1 MSKLLAVV
9 DGTIRES
16 MAKYTFLAFMMMST
30 LMLMLL
36 TFAVNLDVVDGV
48 LATARLFGQDIHLG
62 GTSVSIDQLVTGF
75 QTTVAGL
82 LFVVGLFLSIFATAN
97 LVPVMLE
104 KGYVDLLLSKPLSRP
119 ALFLGR
125 YLGALSVVG
134 INLFYLVVGVWAIVG
149 IKTGVWKP
157 GVLKAGLII
166 LLTYGVLLG
175 FMMMVGVVTRSSSIT
190 IMLTY
195 FLFPVTLFLAFRSG
209 LTVMLTRRV
218 FVYLLDGLYWVLPK
232 TKEVFTIMASLAAG
246 QPAGSLAPLLTSALF
261 GAGCLALG
269 TLYFT
274 RKDY

>member
-16 MAKYTFLAFMMMST
+16 MAKYTFLAFMLMST

-232 TKEVFTIMASLAAG
+232 IKEVFTIMASVAAG

>member
-16 MAKYTFLAFMMMST
+16 MAKYTFLAFMLMST
-30 LMLMLL
+30 LILL
-36 TFAVNLDVVDGV
+36 IITFAVNLDVVDGA

-62 GTSVSIDQLVTGF
+62 GQTIAIDQLVTGI
-75 QTTVAGL
+75 QATLAGL
-82 LFVVGLFLSIFATAN
+82 LFGVGLFLSIFATAN

-119 ALFLGR
+119 ALFVGR

-134 INLFYLVVGVWAIVG
+134 INLFYLVVGVWLVLG
-149 IKTGVWKP
+149 LKTGIWKS
-157 GVLKAGLII
+157 GVLTAGLII

-190 IMLTY
+190 IMLSY
-195 FLFPVTLFLAFRSG
+195 FLFPVTFLLAFRSN
-209 LTVMLTRRV
+209 LTVMLTNRALI
-218 FVYLLDGLYWVLPK
+218 YALDGLYWMLPK
-232 TKEVFTIMASLAAG
+232 ISEVATIMGLVAAG
-246 QPAGSLAPLLTSALF
+246 KPAGSLAPLLTSALF

>member
-16 MAKYTFLAFMMMST
+16 MAKYTFLAFMLMST

-134 INLFYLVVGVWAIVG
+134 INLFYLVVGVWSIVG
-149 IKTGVWKP
+149 LKTGVWKP

-232 TKEVFTIMASLAAG
+232 IKEVFTIMASVAAG

>member
-1 MSKLLAVV
+1 MTKILAVV

-16 MAKYTFLAFMMMST
+16 MAKFTFLAFVLMST
-30 LMLMLL
+30 LILMVI
-36 TFAVNLDVVDGV
+36 TFAVNLDVVDGA

-62 GTSVSIDQLVTGF
+62 GQSIAVDQLVTGV
-75 QTTVAGL
+75 QATLAGL
-82 LFVVGLFLSIFATAN
+82 LFGVGLFLSIFATAN

-134 INLFYLVVGVWAIVG
+134 INLFYLVVGVWAVLG
-149 IKTGVWKP
+149 FKTGIWKP

-175 FMMMVGVVTRSSSIT
+175 FMMMVGVLTRSSSIT
-190 IMLTY
+190 IMLSY
-195 FLFPVTLFLAFRSG
+195 FLFPVSLFLAFRSN
-209 LTVMLTRRV
+209 LTVMLTSKTLIYV
-218 FVYLLDGLYWVLPK
+218 LDGLYWILPK
-232 TKEVFTIMASLAAG
+232 ISEVATIMGLVAAG
-246 QPAGSLAPLLTSALF
+246 KPAGTLAPLLTSALF

>member
-16 MAKYTFLAFMMMST
+16 MAKYTFLAFMLMST
-30 LMLMLL
+30 LILL
-36 TFAVNLDVVDGV
+36 IITFAVNLDVVDGA

-62 GTSVSIDQLVTGF
+62 GQTIAIDQLVTGI
-75 QTTVAGL
+75 QATLAGL
-82 LFVVGLFLSIFATAN
+82 LFGVGLFLSIFATAN

-119 ALFLGR
+119 ALFVGR

-134 INLFYLVVGVWAIVG
+134 INLFYLVVGVWLVLG
-149 IKTGVWKP
+149 LKTGIWKS
-157 GVLKAGLII
+157 GVLTAGLII

-190 IMLTY
+190 IMLSY
-195 FLFPVTLFLAFRSG
+195 FLFPVTFLLAFRSN
-209 LTVMLTRRV
+209 LTVMLTNRALI
-218 FVYLLDGLYWVLPK
+218 YALDGLYWMLPK
-232 TKEVFTIMASLAAG
+232 ISEVATIMGLVAAG
-246 QPAGSLAPLLTSALF
+246 KPAGSLAPLLTSALF

-274 RKDY
+274 R

>member
-16 MAKYTFLAFMMMST
+16 MAKYTFLAFMLMST

-62 GTSVSIDQLVTGF
+62 GQSVSIDQLVTGF

-134 INLFYLVVGVWAIVG
+134 INLFYLVVGVWSVVG
-149 IKTGVWKP
+149 IKTGVWRP

-166 LLTYGVLLG
+166 LLTYGVILG
-175 FMMMVGVVTRSSSIT
+175 FMMMIGVITRSSSIT

-195 FLFPVTLFLAFRSG
+195 FLFPVTLFLAFREG
-209 LTVMLTRRV
+209 LTVMLTKRV
-218 FVYLLDGLYWVLPK
+218 FVYLLDGLYWMLPK
-232 TKEVFTIMASLAAG
+232 TKDVFTIMASLAAG
-246 QPAGSLAPLLTSALF
+246 KPAGSLAPLLTSALF

>member
-1 MSKLLAVV
+1 MTKLLAVV

-16 MAKYTFLAFMMMST
+16 MAKYTFLAFMLMST
-30 LMLMLL
+30 LILL
-36 TFAVNLDVVDGV
+36 IIIFAVNLDVVDGA
-48 LATARLFGQDIHLG
+48 LATARLFGQDIHLAG
-62 GTSVSIDQLVTGF
+62 QTIAIDQLVTGI
-75 QTTVAGL
+75 QATLAGL
-82 LFVVGLFLSIFATAN
+82 LFGVGLFLSIFATAN

-134 INLFYLVVGVWAIVG
+134 INLLYLVVGVWLVLG
-149 IKTGVWKP
+149 LKTGIWKS
-157 GVLKAGLII
+157 GVLTAGLII

-190 IMLTY
+190 IMLSY
-195 FLFPVTLFLAFRSG
+195 FLFPVTFLLAFRSN
-209 LTVMLTRRV
+209 LTVMLTNRALI
-218 FVYLLDGLYWVLPK
+218 YTLDGLYWMLPK
-232 TKEVFTIMASLAAG
+232 ISEVATIMGLVAAG
-246 QPAGSLAPLLTSALF
+246 KPAGSLAPLLTSALF

>member
-16 MAKYTFLAFMMMST
+16 MAKYTFLAFMLMST

-104 KGYVDLLLSKPLSRP
+104 KGYVDLLLSKPLSRQ

-232 TKEVFTIMASLAAG
+232 IKEVFTIMASVAAG

>member
-1 MSKLLAVV
+1 MTKMLAVV

-16 MAKYTFLAFMMMST
+16 MAKYTFLAFMLMST
-30 LMLMLL
+30 LMLMIL

-62 GTSVSIDQLVTGF
+62 GQSVSIDQLVTGF

-97 LVPVMLE
+97 LVPVMLD
-104 KGYVDLLLSKPLSRP
+104 KGYIDLLLSKPLSRP

-134 INLFYLVVGVWAIVG
+134 INLFYLVVGVWSVVG
-149 IKTGVWKP
+149 LKTGVWKP

-166 LLTYGVLLG
+166 LLTYGVMLG
-175 FMMMVGVVTRSSSIT
+175 FMMLVGVITRSSSIT

-195 FLFPVTLFLAFRSG
+195 FLFPATLFLAFRDG
-209 LTVMLTRRV
+209 LTVMLTQRV
-218 FVYLLDGLYWVLPK
+218 MVYLVDGLYWILPK
-232 TKEVFTIMASLAAG
+232 TKDVFTIMASLAAG

>member
-134 INLFYLVVGVWAIVG
+134 INLFYLVVGVWSIVG
-149 IKTGVWKP
+149 LKTGVWKP

-232 TKEVFTIMASLAAG
+232 IKEVFTIMASVAAG

>member
-16 MAKYTFLAFMMMST
+16 MAKYTFLAFVLMST
-30 LMLMLL
+30 LILL
-36 TFAVNLDVVDGV
+36 IITFAVNLDVVDGA

-62 GTSVSIDQLVTGF
+62 GQTIAIDQLVTGI
-75 QTTVAGL
+75 QATLAGL
-82 LFVVGLFLSIFATAN
+82 LFGVGLFLSIFATAN

-134 INLFYLVVGVWAIVG
+134 INLFYLVVGVWLVLG
-149 IKTGVWKP
+149 LKTGVWKS
-157 GVLKAGLII
+157 GVLMAGLII

-190 IMLTY
+190 IMLSY
-195 FLFPVTLFLAFRSG
+195 FLFPVTFLLAFRSN
-209 LTVMLTRRV
+209 LTVMLTSRALI
-218 FVYLLDGLYWVLPK
+218 YTLDGLYWMLPK
-232 TKEVFTIMASLAAG
+232 ISEVATIMGLIAAG
-246 QPAGSLAPLLTSALF
+246 KPAGSLAPLLTSALF

>member
-1 MSKLLAVV
+1 MTKLLAVV

-16 MAKYTFLAFMMMST
+16 MAKFTFLAFVLMST
-30 LMLMLL
+30 LILMII
-36 TFAVNLDVVDGV
+36 TFAVNLDVVDGA

-62 GTSVSIDQLVTGF
+62 GQSIAIDQLVTGV
-75 QTTVAGL
+75 QATLAGL
-82 LFVVGLFLSIFATAN
+82 LFGVGLFLSIFATAN
-97 LVPVMLE
+97 LV
-104 KGYVDLLLSKPLSRP
+104 LSKPLSRP

-134 INLFYLVVGVWAIVG
+134 INLFYLVVGVWAVLG
-149 IKTGVWKP
+149 LKTGIWKP

-175 FMMMVGVVTRSSSIT
+175 FMMMVGVLTRSSSIT
-190 IMLTY
+190 IMLSY
-195 FLFPVTLFLAFRSG
+195 FLFPVTLFLAFRSN
-209 LTVMLTRRV
+209 LTVMLTSKTLIYV
-218 FVYLLDGLYWVLPK
+218 LDGLYWILPK
-232 TKEVFTIMASLAAG
+232 ISEVATIMGLVAAG
-246 QPAGSLAPLLTSALF
+246 KPAGTLAPLLTSALF

>member
-1 MSKLLAVV
+1 MTKLLAVV

-16 MAKYTFLAFMMMST
+16 MAKYTFLAFMLMST
-30 LMLMLL
+30 LILL
-36 TFAVNLDVVDGV
+36 IITFAVNLDVVDGA
-48 LATARLFGQDIHLG
+48 LATARLFGQDIHLAG
-62 GTSVSIDQLVTGF
+62 QTIAIDQLVTGI
-75 QTTVAGL
+75 QATLAGL
-82 LFVVGLFLSIFATAN
+82 LFGVGLFLSIFATAN

-134 INLFYLVVGVWAIVG
+134 INLFYLVVGVWLVLG
-149 IKTGVWKP
+149 LKTGIWKS
-157 GVLKAGLII
+157 GVLTAGLII

-190 IMLTY
+190 IMLSY
-195 FLFPVTLFLAFRSG
+195 FLFPVTFLLAFRSN
-209 LTVMLTRRV
+209 LTVMLTNRALI
-218 FVYLLDGLYWVLPK
+218 YALDGLYWMLPK
-232 TKEVFTIMASLAAG
+232 ISEVATIMGMVAADK
-246 QPAGSLAPLLTSALF
+246 PAGSLAPLLTSALF

>member
-232 TKEVFTIMASLAAG
+232 TKEVFTIMASVAAG

>member
-1 MSKLLAVV
+1 MTKLLAVV

-16 MAKYTFLAFMMMST
+16 MAKFTFLAFVLMST
-30 LMLMLL
+30 LMLMIL
-36 TFAVNLDVVDGV
+36 TFAVNLDVVDGA
-48 LATARLFGQDIHLG
+48 LATFRLFGQDVHLG
-62 GTSVSIDQLVTGF
+62 GQTISIDELVTGVQMSLSGF
-75 QTTVAGL
+75 
-82 LFVVGLFLSIFATAN
+82 LFGVGLFLSIFATAN

-104 KGYVDLLLSKPLSRP
+104 KGYIDLLLSKPLSRP

-149 IKTGVWKP
+149 LKTGIWKP

-175 FMMMVGVVTRSSSIT
+175 FMMMVGVFTRSSSIT

-195 FLFPVTLFLAFRSG
+195 FLFPVTLFLAFRGG
-209 LTVMLTRRV
+209 LTVMLTSKLL
-218 FVYLLDGLYWVLPK
+218 VYLLDGLYWTLPK
-232 TKEVFTIMASLAAG
+232 ISEVATIMGSVAAG
-246 QPAGSLAPLLTSALF
+246 KPAGSLAPLLTSALF

>member
-1 MSKLLAVV
+1 MTKILAVV

-16 MAKYTFLAFMMMST
+16 MAKFTFLAFVLMST
-30 LMLMLL
+30 LILMII
-36 TFAVNLDVVDGV
+36 TFAVNLDVVDGA

-62 GTSVSIDQLVTGF
+62 GQSIAVDQLVTGV
-75 QTTVAGL
+75 QATLAGL
-82 LFVVGLFLSIFATAN
+82 LFGVGLFLSIFATAN

-134 INLFYLVVGVWAIVG
+134 INLFYLVVGVWAVLG
-149 IKTGVWKP
+149 FKTGIWKP

-175 FMMMVGVVTRSSSIT
+175 FMMMVGVLTRSSSIT
-190 IMLTY
+190 IMLSY
-195 FLFPVTLFLAFRSG
+195 FLFPVSLFLAFRSN
-209 LTVMLTRRV
+209 LTVMLTSKTLIYV
-218 FVYLLDGLYWVLPK
+218 LDGLYWILPK
-232 TKEVFTIMASLAAG
+232 ISEVATIMGLVAAG
-246 QPAGSLAPLLTSALF
+246 KPAGTLAPLLTSALF